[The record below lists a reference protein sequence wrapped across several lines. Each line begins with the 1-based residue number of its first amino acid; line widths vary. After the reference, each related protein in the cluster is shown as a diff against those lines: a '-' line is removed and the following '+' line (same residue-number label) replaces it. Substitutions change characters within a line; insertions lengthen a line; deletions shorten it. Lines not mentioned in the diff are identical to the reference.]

1 MCNFKSGIILKNRIV
16 LAPDGNESHSD
27 LLESLGIEDSTDNAY
42 RVFVRAEL
50 TPKNYNKALPVE
62 EWKYKVDQDM
72 VPNWYEEDP
81 QRYEQEFRDAVK
93 DYLKEQNL
101 ESIFGYAWTSVKDE
115 YAGLTYHFM
124 DGFLCRSDF
133 GNDNNYANSRIRKYL
148 NDSDL
153 AKELKEK
160 FGDKLVPITT
170 DLFSLDGL
178 DDYGTVEGD
187 VLAIPTLDLYRKFRK
202 NLPKISDWWWLA
214 TPWSTPSGYGSDSVE
229 CVGDGGGVGY
239 VWYDCFGGV
248 RPFFITQS

>member
-1 MCNFKSGIILKNRIV
+1 MCNFKSGIILKNRVV
-16 LAPDGNESHSD
+16 LAPDGNESHFD

-50 TPKNYNKALPVE
+50 TPENYNKALPVE
-62 EWKYKVDQDM
+62 EWRYKVDQDM
-72 VPNWYEEDP
+72 VPDWYEEDP
-81 QRYEQEFRDAVK
+81 AKYEQEFRDAVK
-93 DYLKEQNL
+93 DYLKDQNL
-101 ESIFGYAWTSVKDE
+101 ESICKYAWTSIKDE
-115 YAGLTYHFM
+115 DTGFTYHFM

-133 GNDNNYANSRIRKYL
+133 GNDNNYANSKIRKCL
-148 NDSDL
+148 NDSDF
-153 AKELKEK
+153 AKELKET
-160 FGDKLVPITT
+160 FGNKLVTITT

-214 TPWSTPSGYGSDSVE
+214 TPYSTPSGYSSNGVGCVVGSD
-229 CVGDGGGVGY
+229 GVDY
-239 VWYDCFGGV
+239 VWYFSIGGV

>member
-1 MCNFKSGIILKNRIV
+1 MCNFKSGIILKNRVV

-27 LLESLGIEDSTDNAY
+27 LLESLDIEDSTDNAY

-50 TPKNYNKALPVE
+50 TPDNYNKALPVE

-72 VPNWYEEDP
+72 VPSWYKEDP
-81 QRYEQEFRDAVK
+81 VKYEQEFRDTVK

-101 ESIFGYAWTSVKDE
+101 ESICGYAWTSVKDE
-115 YAGLTYHFM
+115 DTGFTYHFM
-124 DGFLCRSDF
+124 DGFLYRSDF
-133 GNDNNYANSRIRKYL
+133 GDNNNYVNSKIRKYL

-170 DLFSLDGL
+170 DLFSLDGF

-214 TPWSTPSGYGSDSVE
+214 TPYSTPSGCGSDRVG
-229 CVGDGGGVGY
+229 CVSDGGDVSFY
-239 VWYDCFGGV
+239 WYDYFRCV